1 MIFGSET
8 VGWAKECGTSMP
20 MKNIMRINV
29 MLEDDFIISTFF
41 QGTAVL
47 LPSFAKEVDEVA

>member
-1 MIFGSET
+1 MIFGPET

-29 MLEDDFIISTFF
+29 MMADDFIICTFF

-47 LPSFAKEVDEVA
+47 FPGFAK